1 MKKYLFVPIVFVMLV
16 GLIFS
21 ACAAP
26 AQAPA
31 PSTTPTP
38 APAAQVIQLNI
49 ALGSPPQHTN
59 TVTYDA
65 WAKDVEAATKGRV
78 KFKVFNSGSL
88 LKEAEISD
96 GILKGIADVGH
107 FQPAVTP
114 GRFPTLQ
121 AFEIPGAGPSSSMS
135 STLALNEAR
144 NTLKPK
150 EYDQYKIL
158 WSSSPGSAH
167 IGMIKKPVRTLEDLK
182 GVEIRGA
189 GMTKDALDA
198 LGAVG
203 VAIPMPETPLA
214 LQKGIVAGAA
224 HSPETLLTEHFAD
237 YFKSVTTCYIYSA
250 FVFNFAF
257 NLQKWNSLPADIQ
270 KTIDEVSAG
279 YPKKYAELC
288 DSNHAKGW
296 ALLKEKNIE
305 IIRLPDSEYARWL
318 KAWEPMKAKWISDM
332 NAKGANGQQIMDMSR
347 ELLSKYYKQYPD
359 VSRQ

>member
-1 MKKYLFVPIVFVMLV
+1 MRKCLFVPIVVVMLV
-16 GLIFS
+16 GLILG
-21 ACAAP
+21 ACAP
-26 AQAPA
+26 AQSPA
-31 PSTTPTP
+31 PTTPTP
-38 APAAQVIQLNI
+38 APATAKVIELNV

-59 TVTYDA
+59 TVTYTN
-65 WAKDVEAATKGRV
+65 WANDVEKATNGRV
-78 KFKVFNSGSL
+78 KFKIFSSGSL
-88 LKEAEISD
+88 LKEAEIAD

-114 GRFPTLQ
+114 NRFPTLQ
-121 AFEIPGAGPSSSMS
+121 CFEIPGIGPSSAMS
-135 STLALNEAR
+135 STFALNEAR
-144 NTLKPK
+144 NTLKLK
-150 EYDQYKIL
+150 EYDQFKML
-158 WSSSPGSAH
+158 WSASPGSAH
-167 IGMIKKPVRTLEDLK
+167 IGMLKKPVRTLEDLK

-237 YFKSVTTCYIYSA
+237 YFKSVTVCYIYSA
-250 FVFNFAF
+250 FVFNYAF

-270 KTIDEVSAG
+270 KTIEEVSAG
-279 YPKKYAELC
+279 YPKKYGELC
-288 DSNHAKGW
+288 DSNNAKGW

-318 KAWEPMKAKWISDM
+318 KAWEPMKAKWIADM
-332 NAKGANGQQIMDMSR
+332 NAKGAEGQKIYDMAAQLM
-347 ELLSKYYKQYPD
+347 EKYYKQYPD
-359 VSRQ
+359 VSHQ